1 MIRSF
6 SLPFTTSP
14 SIHCSM
20 RRSQRLSSHRITAA
34 AAVHRQIEMH
44 EWTKM
49 LLLRMWRHSIPWG
62 FTKSSA
68 TSARLRCVLSCMVLA
83 RVVPTS
89 GSPRWEMHWW
99 RWKSA
104 TFCASTGRKEVHCRS
119 EFKFFFSFFFQRLR
133 CAMHSTLPGSFSLQ
147 LCTRRSEHSTHRKA
161 TCFSA
166 QETQQAQRLGL

>member
-1 MIRSF
+1 MSTHRKIAAMIRSF
-6 SLPFTTSP
+6 SSPFTTSP

-20 RRSQRLSSHRITAA
+20 RRLQRLSSHRIIAAAA

-49 LLLRMWRHSIPWG
+49 LPLRMLRHSIPWG

-68 TSARLRCVLSCMVLA
+68 TLARLRCVLSCMVLA
-83 RVVPTS
+83 RAVPTS
-89 GSPRWEMHWW
+89 GSPKWEMHWW

-104 TFCASTGRKEVHCRS
+104 TFCASTGRREVHCQS
-119 EFKFFFSFFFQRLR
+119 EFKFFFRLR
-133 CAMHSTLPGSFSLQ
+133 CAMHSTLPGSFLLQ
-147 LCTRRSEHSTHRKA
+147 LCTRRSQHSTHRQA

-166 QETQQAQRLGL
+166 QETQ